1 MHSFGG
7 SIETARRLI
16 PLGAC
21 FSFSGHFLH
30 PRKSAVLDV
39 FRQLP
44 HDRIL
49 LETDAPDMLPPGEII
64 THPLPENHNH
74 PANLPAIGQGLAEA
88 LGISPEALAE
98 LTHDNARRCFEIPD

>member
-16 PLGAC
+16 SLGAY

-30 PRKSAVLDV
+30 LRKSAMLDV

-44 HDRIL
+44 HDRLL
-49 LETDAPDMLPPGEII
+49 LETDAPDMLPSEEII
-64 THPLPENHNH
+64 THPLPGNHNH
-74 PANLPAIGQGLAEA
+74 PANLPAIGKALARV
-88 LGISPEALAE
+88 LGMTPEAVAD
-98 LTHDNARRCFEIPD
+98 LTRANARRCFGE